1 MFAVQL
7 LENLWLVT
15 GKFVTS
21 DIRDACLYKT
31 REEANEALKHK
42 RLVDAAEYKN
52 AVVVPMTA
60 VTSLSEDH
68 LRQELASC
76 KATIAIAKKRIAQ
89 LEWALQNE
97 RTRREIA
104 VMDVQVGIFV
114 TTIFALLFLFS
125 LLGA

>member
-42 RLVDAAEYKN
+42 RLVDDAKYEN
-52 AVVVPMTA
+52 AVVVPMTT

-76 KATIAIAKKRIAQ
+76 KATIAIAEKRIAQ
-89 LEWALQNE
+89 LEWTLHNE

-104 VMDVQVGIFV
+104 VTNLQVCIFV